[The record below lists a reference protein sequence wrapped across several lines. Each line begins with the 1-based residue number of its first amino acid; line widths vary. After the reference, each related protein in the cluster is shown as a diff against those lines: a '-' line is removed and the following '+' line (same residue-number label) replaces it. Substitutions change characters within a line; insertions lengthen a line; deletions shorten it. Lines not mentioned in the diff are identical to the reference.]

1 MRPIVIVGASLAGL
15 RAATA
20 VRAAGWEGR
29 VVLVGD
35 EPHRPYTRP
44 PLSKEVLD
52 GRHEPHAGSFP
63 CEELDVEWRLG
74 TPATA
79 LDVAARTVTIGAEPL
94 SYETLIVATGTR
106 ARVWPGETGP
116 NVFTLRDRDDAIAL
130 KAAFARA
137 RSVAIVGAG
146 FIGCE
151 VASSARKLG
160 LDVTLVDVAPQPMPA
175 LGPELGERC
184 AELHRAHGVTL
195 RLGEGVAGFEP
206 APGGGEPAPGGG
218 EPAPGGGEP
227 APGGGEPAPVGV
239 RLAGGELV
247 DADVVIVALGAL
259 PNIEWLEG
267 SGLTLDR
274 GVVCDATLQ
283 AAPHVFAAGDV
294 AAWPHPMAGG
304 AHIRVEHWTNA
315 AEHGT
320 HAGRNALSDEPKPY
334 TAVPYFWSDQY
345 DVKIQAAG
353 LPARARRVEPIEPD
367 VAVGLDEDDR
377 VVSVVTFNAP
387 RRLMHF
393 RRRIGTLPR
402 LDEIVTPA

>member
-20 VRAAGWEGR
+20 VRASGWEGR

-35 EPHRPYTRP
+35 EPHKPYTRP

-52 GRHEPHAGSFP
+52 GRHELETGAFP
-63 CEELDVEWRLG
+63 CDALDVEWRLG

-79 LDVAARTVTIGAEPL
+79 LDVAARTVTIGDEPVE
-94 SYETLIVATGTR
+94 YETLIIATGTR
-106 ARVWPGETGP
+106 ARTWPGETGE
-116 NVFTLRDRDDAIAL
+116 NVYTLRDRDDAIRL
-130 KAAFARA
+130 KAAFATAER
-137 RSVAIVGAG
+137 VAIVGAG

-160 LDVTLVDVAPQPMPA
+160 LDVTLCDVAEQPMPA
-175 LGPELGERC
+175 LGPELGARC
-184 AELHRAHGVTL
+184 AALHREHGVQL
-195 RLGEGVAGFEP
+195 RLGVGVVGFETPPAGDAP
-206 APGGGEPAPGGG
+206 APLR
-218 EPAPGGGEP
+218 
-227 APGGGEPAPVGV
+227 GV
-239 RLAGGELV
+239 RLASGELV
-247 DADVVIVALGAL
+247 DADVIVVALGAL

-274 GVVCDATLQ
+274 GVVCDTNLQ

-320 HAGRNALSDEPKPY
+320 HAGRNALADVPKPY

-353 LPARARRVEPIEPD
+353 LPARARRVELIEPD
-367 VAVGLDEDDR
+367 VAVGLDAGDR

-402 LDEIVTPA
+402 LEELAAVA

>member
-20 VRAAGWEGR
+20 VRAAGWAGR

-35 EPHRPYTRP
+35 EPHKPYTRP

-52 GRHEPHAGSFP
+52 GRHTVETGAFP

-74 TPATA
+74 EPATA
-79 LDVAARTVTIGAEPL
+79 LDVAARTVTIGDEAVE
-94 SYETLIVATGTR
+94 YETLIIATGTR
-106 ARVWPGETGP
+106 ARTWPGETAA

-130 KAAFARA
+130 KAALATA
-137 RSVAIVGAG
+137 KTVAIVGAG

-160 LDVTLVDVAPQPMPA
+160 LEVTLLDVAEQPMLA
-175 LGPELGERC
+175 LGAELGARC
-184 AELHRAHGVTL
+184 AALHRDHGVEL
-195 RLGEGVAGFEP
+195 RLGAP
-206 APGGGEPAPGGG
+206 AD
-218 EPAPGGGEP
+218 
-227 APGGGEPAPVGV
+227 
-239 RLAGGELV
+239 LAAL
-247 DADVVIVALGAL
+247 DHDVIVVALGAL

-274 GVVCDATLQ
+274 GVVCDANLQ

-294 AAWPHPMAGG
+294 AVWPHPLADGEP
-304 AHIRVEHWTNA
+304 IRVEHWTNA
-315 AEHGT
+315 AEQGA
-320 HAGRNALSDEPKPY
+320 HAGRNALAETPKPY
-334 TAVPYFWSDQY
+334 EAVPYFWTDQY

-353 LPARARRVEPIEPD
+353 LPARAERVELIEPD
-367 VAVGLDEDDR
+367 VAVGVRGEH

-387 RRLMHF
+387 RKLMQY
-393 RRRIGTLPR
+393 RRRLASRPR
-402 LDEIVTPA
+402 LDELVSLA